1 MDKIITNQTTGDIV
15 IYQTQAGLTQIN
27 VKFEDETVWLAQ
39 SQLAELYQTRKPNI
53 SEHIKHIFEEGKL
66 SEQFKLK
73 EIVK

>member
-15 IYQTQAGLTQIN
+15 IYKTQDGLTQIN
-27 VKFEDETVWLAQ
+27 VKFEDETVWLTQ

-53 SEHIKHIFEEGKL
+53 SEHIKHIFEEGEL